1 VIGALSTFLSH
12 IALRPRSLNSSL
24 ALWPERSIRRVNNPM
39 SSVRF
44 CSESHLLL
52 RGTPKVFAVSG
63 QPSTERPTPQM
74 PEKRTLRVVL
84 EILQSSL
91 MRVFC
96 FLDSFSGK
104 TREIFAVP
112 VDPVEVEGYYE
123 IIKEPMDFMTMKEKN
138 KARSLQI
145 S

>member
-1 VIGALSTFLSH
+1 MFLTVIGALSTFLSH

-52 RGTPKVFAVSG
+52 QELQRVENENPLGNNG

-84 EILQSSL
+84 EILQRL
-91 MRVFC
+91 VFMN
-96 FLDSFSGK
+96 
-104 TREIFAVP
+104 INP
-112 VDPVEVEGYYE
+112 
-123 IIKEPMDFMTMKEKN
+123 
-138 KARSLQI
+138 
-145 S
+145 

>member
-1 VIGALSTFLSH
+1 IGALSTFLSH

-52 RGTPKVFAVSG
+52 QELQRVENENPLGNNVFAVSG

-74 PEKRTLRVVL
+74 PEKRMLHVVL
-84 EILQSSL
+84 EILQ
-91 MRVFC
+91 
-96 FLDSFSGK
+96 
-104 TREIFAVP
+104 
-112 VDPVEVEGYYE
+112 
-123 IIKEPMDFMTMKEKN
+123 
-138 KARSLQI
+138 
-145 S
+145 